1 MTKKVRFTMY
11 NYPIER
17 TAIVT
22 GAASARGIGRDL
34 ARRLLKAG
42 WHVGAVDLDATDT
55 SDITI
60 DIDDAAL
67 RLSTARADISK
78 EEDVEEAA
86 RHFERN
92 LPPVLAVVNVA
103 GISDPTPFLQT
114 SLDRWERV
122 LRVNLTGT
130 FLMTRRFVP
139 GMIERGVGR
148 IVSLSSTAAQ
158 SGGGTYSAAA
168 YGASK
173 AGIEGMTRAL
183 AIEIASTGV
192 TANAIAPAI
201 IDTDIMGGRIDEERL
216 PYFTS
221 RLPVGRLGRVDEV
234 SALIE
239 FLIGP
244 DAGYITGA
252 TYNINGG
259 ARIG

>member
-1 MTKKVRFTMY
+1 MATTS
-11 NYPIER
+11 YPAAK

-22 GAASARGIGRDL
+22 GAASARGIGRDV
-34 ARRLLKAG
+34 ARRLAKAG
-42 WHVGAVDLDATDT
+42 WHLGLIDRDDIVHGDIVSDVGHGA
-55 SDITI
+55 SDCI
-60 DIDDAAL
+60 
-67 RLSTARADISK
+67 SVARADITSA
-78 EEDVEEAA
+78 EDLERAAHQFEA
-86 RHFERN
+86 
-92 LPPVLAVVNVA
+92 LPPILAVINVA

-114 SLDRWERV
+114 SPERWERV
-122 LRVNLTGT
+122 LRINMTGT
-130 FLMTRRFVP
+130 FLVTRCFLP
-139 GMIERGVGR
+139 GMVERGVGR

-168 YGASK
+168 YAASK

-183 AIEIASTGV
+183 AVEVAASGV
-192 TANAIAPAI
+192 TVNAIAPAI
-201 IDTDIMGGRIDEERL
+201 IDTDIMGGRIEEDRL
-216 PYFTS
+216 TYFTS

-244 DAGYITGA
+244 EAGYITGA